1 MALATHQMRGSYVGF
16 PSRPSSWSRGVKLK
30 QHVMSLHMVGRL
42 DRHFSANCYLHSS
55 SSVKSW
61 NISVEQNSFHS
72 VGTGDLGLKAKILQV
87 SSFQGSAKNS
97 DAGGRSSGS
106 KGSKNDNGE
115 GLRELP
121 NAQSLPISY
130 TSEPNEGVGGSPAIH
145 NLFKK
150 WLNMLRSHSSSQV
163 ADVILEEPAQ
173 REEEVAQQTQSISQE
188 TQKRS
193 FLFEIFH
200 YFWQLDATIKIPILI
215 FIPLYLGINT
225 IYGVEV
231 SKELTP
237 LWVLGPLVAALYVKL
252 LQGIWALYVFSF
264 RQTVHIVKNLPTYY
278 QVACSYIAGGKLK
291 QEIGARFIRPI
302 VTIKNADHK
311 EMVRQRMM
319 VLKEW
324 LTEKYLDFV
333 ESIWPYY
340 CRTIRFLKRANLI

>member
-42 DRHFSANCYLHSS
+42 DRYFSAKCYLHS
-55 SSVKSW
+55 
-61 NISVEQNSFHS
+61 S
-72 VGTGDLGLKAKILQV
+72 VGTGDLGLKAKLLQV

-97 DAGGRSSGS
+97 DAKNSDAGGSSSGS
-106 KGSKNDNGE
+106 KGSKNSVKISYVSDDNGE

-173 REEEVAQQTQSISQE
+173 REEEVVHQTQSISQE

-200 YFWQLDATIKIPILI
+200 HFWQLDATIKIPILI

-278 QVACSYIAGGKLK
+278 QVGCSYIAGGKLK
-291 QEIGARFIRPI
+291 QEIGARFIQPI